1 MSRFRLFIKGTE
13 QQARQQLEVQGIHN
27 YEKLKELNGRE
38 TIVNV
43 EAKLEVLM
51 SWFTADVDGPPYAA
65 GSLLFYYPLD

>member
-13 QQARQQLEVQGIHN
+13 QQARQQLEVRGINN

-43 EAKLEVLM
+43 KAPREAIL
-51 SWFTADVDGPPYAA
+51 SWFTVDVDGPPYVV
-65 GSLLFYYPLD
+65 GSLLFYYLLD